1 MDMNDILVALYR
13 ELEISQEVQEV
24 IQKIN
29 IVLKGMGIAPSELQW
44 RILLNHVNEMVER
57 SKTGGTIPEVDTQLF
72 SEVSPT
78 SLQLAEKI
86 VSGIGHLS
94 PDEKYLLSIHFESAK
109 LN

>member
-1 MDMNDILVALYR
+1 MNDILVTLYR

-78 SLQLAEKI
+78 SLQLAEKLFQRLVI
-86 VSGIGHLS
+86 YHQMKNI
-94 PDEKYLLSIHFESAK
+94 YYRFI
-109 LN
+109 LNQQN